1 MTIRTTGVDRD
12 DARFGATRWRRDGR
26 SGSAPAHTRRARR
39 SSIARAHERTSSNA
53 AGVSDARASRR
64 DGRPPSANFEVGAD
78 SRWFGRTE
86 ESSRTRPAR
95 WPEAPPAG
103 LVSRRVRSTLRTN
116 LVSRLPGTPEPP
128 TFAPGAPSLTS
139 PTPSTFVPSA
149 TGAANPTKR
158 KHAAPPPQLVDAVR
172 ARYPAWAK
180 LSLESVALARQHPL
194 PWLLKVIEDLYDAR
208 YAHDVAELE
217 YLSGGDPD
225 DADADDLFGAHP
237 FPDFVHA
244 FLGRQYGVRSL
255 AEKAA
260 WEVMCNA
267 EAARSAGLHAS
278 VDLFCA
284 FCNLG
289 YDDEELMFFLYVRQT
304 LLMECAR
311 GLGGS
316 DSSVKSDAARR
327 FHAGAPTPAAAP
339 NAALTERAAR
349 DVTRRVFG
357 GAASGGM
364 LYQAVSQLV
373 GDYFD
378 ERRAAIR
385 EEAKAG
391 RGEKNAPALMDAYYY
406 LKLMLSAYRDT
417 RPGASEGLEGAADSG
432 FDDGAFDYAHTDAE
446 TTFDETNA
454 NGIAAGDEEHEN
466 EERER
471 DDGFGDEKVGNV
483 AEQFRPDPRA
493 TRAET
498 EYASPRSTP
507 GSGVT
512 AGGEGDTA
520 VESRRRETPTSAR
533 GAPPPA
539 VPPGSPPGRGRKVD
553 PRGASVRVVR
563 RAITD
568 SCSKYCDVLL
578 QVAQDL
584 PPDALADLKAKA
596 TSSLDET
603 SQELFTGALS
613 SAFGVDVAHSPGG
626 DAATRAAANEPD
638 VVAAVSRSMTAMLR
652 KTGGNASDGGGAA
665 EAREIARVVLA
676 SRTIRLHVEPLLT
689 RLLSELDEE
698 EEDEEDEEDEGG
710 TRRGDVGSGEN

>member
-1 MTIRTTGVDRD
+1 
-12 DARFGATRWRRDGR
+12 
-26 SGSAPAHTRRARR
+26 
-39 SSIARAHERTSSNA
+39 
-53 AGVSDARASRR
+53 
-64 DGRPPSANFEVGAD
+64 
-78 SRWFGRTE
+78 
-86 ESSRTRPAR
+86 
-95 WPEAPPAG
+95 
-103 LVSRRVRSTLRTN
+103 
-116 LVSRLPGTPEPP
+116 
-128 TFAPGAPSLTS
+128 
-139 PTPSTFVPSA
+139 
-149 TGAANPTKR
+149 
-158 KHAAPPPQLVDAVR
+158 
-172 ARYPAWAK
+172 
-180 LSLESVALARQHPL
+180 
-194 PWLLKVIEDLYDAR
+194 
-208 YAHDVAELE
+208 
-217 YLSGGDPD
+217 
-225 DADADDLFGAHP
+225 
-237 FPDFVHA
+237 
-244 FLGRQYGVRSL
+244 
-255 AEKAA
+255 
-260 WEVMCNA
+260 
-267 EAARSAGLHAS
+267 
-278 VDLFCA
+278 
-284 FCNLG
+284 
-289 YDDEELMFFLYVRQT
+289 
-304 LLMECAR
+304 
-311 GLGGS
+311 
-316 DSSVKSDAARR
+316 
-327 FHAGAPTPAAAP
+327 
-339 NAALTERAAR
+339 
-349 DVTRRVFG
+349 
-357 GAASGGM
+357 M

-417 RPGASEGLEGAADSG
+417 RPCASEGLEGAADSG

-446 TTFDETNA
+446 TTFDETDA
-454 NGIAAGDEEHEN
+454 NGIAAGDEEHED

-471 DDGFGDEKVGNV
+471 DDGFGDEKVGIV

-512 AGGEGDTA
+512 AGDEGDTA

-652 KTGGNASDGGGAA
+652 KTGGNASDSGGAA

-676 SRTIRLHVEPLLT
+676 SRTIRSHVEPLLT